1 MPTNRQ
7 QLVRRLP
14 QLRDKTL
21 HPIAWHA
28 APKMIKTNA
37 VRALDRLGIR
47 YELREYEVDPDD
59 LSAGTVAAKT
69 GIEPEQLF
77 KTLAVQGDRNG
88 IYLAVIPAT
97 EELDLKA
104 LAHQTGDRKVDM
116 VPLKEVQTATGYI
129 RGGVT
134 ALACKKDYPVYIDE
148 LAEIC
153 DVISVSGGMRGLQVL
168 LAPEDYI
175 RAGKA
180 KVVPITKGQAD
191 SHWSAA
197 GKRSHT

>member
-1 MPTNRQ
+1 
-7 QLVRRLP
+7 
-14 QLRDKTL
+14 
-21 HPIAWHA
+21 
-28 APKMIKTNA
+28 MIKTNA

-47 YELREYEVDPDD
+47 YELREYEVDPED

-69 GIEPEQLF
+69 GVPPEQLF

-97 EELDLKA
+97 KELDFKA

-153 DVISVSGGMRGLQVL
+153 DVISVSAGMRGLQIL

-175 RAGKA
+175 RAVKA
-180 KVVPITKGQAD
+180 RVVAITKGEANSD
-191 SHWSAA
+191 WSAA
-197 GKRSHT
+197 GKQSQT